1 MNMLESL
8 ASLLFLTTGSMLVG
22 RTEEDC
28 LALRKKVE
36 NLVDVGLGAKFL
48 SSDELMAVEPS
59 LNLGKEGGAAFMP
72 DDCQIDARRAVAFIE
87 KVPSDY
93 SGILWK

>member
-1 MNMLESL
+1 
-8 ASLLFLTTGSMLVG
+8 MLVG

-36 NLVDVGLGAKFL
+36 KLVDAGLGAKFL
-48 SSDELMAVEPS
+48 SSDELMAEEPS

-72 DDCQIDARRAVAFIE
+72 DDCQIDARRAVVFIE
-87 KVPSDY
+87 KVRSDY
-93 SGILWK
+93 SGVLSN